1 MHMEWTL
8 GPKRKPLEIGDEGM
22 SVDENGADVAD
33 IVDED
38 DALVG
43 QLCFK
48 TDGTVTG
55 VLWIHPWKMVVT
67 EDVDTTVALL
77 KGLYLV
83 APDLDM
89 RLGVISFKPATPKA
103 NLYTNANTER
113 CEDSGCRTCYPDSD
127 TKGS

>member
-1 MHMEWTL
+1 MHMNWTL
-8 GPKRKPLEIGDEGM
+8 GPKRKPYELDDDGMFVDEG
-22 SVDENGADVAD
+22 GADVAD

-38 DALVG
+38 DAFVG

-48 TDGTVTG
+48 ADGTVSG
-55 VLWIHPWKMVVT
+55 IIWLHPYKMVVT
-67 EDVDTTVALL
+67 EDADTTVTLL

-89 RLGVISFKPATPKA
+89 RLGVISFKPATPRRQ
-103 NLYTNANTER
+103 LH
-113 CEDSGCRTCYPDSD
+113 D